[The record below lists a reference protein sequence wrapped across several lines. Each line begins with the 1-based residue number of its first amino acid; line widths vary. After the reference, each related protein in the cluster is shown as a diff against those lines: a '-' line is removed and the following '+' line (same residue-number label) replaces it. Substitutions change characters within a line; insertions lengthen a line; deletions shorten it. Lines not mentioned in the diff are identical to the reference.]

1 MGRDGQRR
9 LVGEKGKKDF
19 QGYGMFGG
27 SSVVA
32 CEGPVLQRG
41 GAWRRINGRDCG
53 GEVRRWERRGSHGH
67 CGGLQSVIFS
77 HQHILEHTAVATGL
91 SPQPSIPEGLTHCQ
105 ITRYRGQQGH
115 RNHHQHWHTCT
126 RGFCS
131 SDCQMPNSRVRGGW
145 AHVGTNLSVCARAH
159 VWVLLLH
166 IVCGFACITLMQVLM
181 SEILLIM
188 ILPSSIVKRPPRG

>member
-1 MGRDGQRR
+1 MGRVGQRR

-19 QGYGMFGG
+19 QGYGVFGG
-27 SSVVA
+27 SSVVV

-53 GEVRRWERRGSHGH
+53 GEVRRWERRGSHGR

-105 ITRYRGQQGH
+105 ITRLQGATRASQSSRTLAH
-115 RNHHQHWHTCT
+115 MHT
-126 RGFCS
+126 
-131 SDCQMPNSRVRGGW
+131 W
-145 AHVGTNLSVCARAH
+145 
-159 VWVLLLH
+159 
-166 IVCGFACITLMQVLM
+166 
-181 SEILLIM
+181 ILQL
-188 ILPSSIVKRPPRG
+188 